1 MPGPFWL
8 QATACKGRRFLIHTH
23 PPKRVEEG
31 SVWRRVWL
39 RHGAYEMAVGL
50 SPKAMHSAMN
60 GRQHTLLE
68 NSLVEL
74 GDGWWVLSNG
84 ME

>member
-1 MPGPFWL
+1 MFGAEYGCVMEPMKWL
-8 QATACKGRRFLIHTH
+8 WVC
-23 PPKRVEEG
+23 P
-31 SVWRRVWL
+31 
-39 RHGAYEMAVGL
+39 
-50 SPKAMHSAMN
+50 PKAMHSAMN

-84 ME
+84 NGMKADCCGMP